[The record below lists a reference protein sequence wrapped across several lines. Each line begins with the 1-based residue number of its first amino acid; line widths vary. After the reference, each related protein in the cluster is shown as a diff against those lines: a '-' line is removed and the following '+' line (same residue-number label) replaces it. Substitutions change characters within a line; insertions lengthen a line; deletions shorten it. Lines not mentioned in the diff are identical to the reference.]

1 MIFFA
6 FHRTSFQKLE
16 SFVWYIMWLYYVHFQ
31 YICKADSFILITNS
45 LPVCAKITMYHNA
58 SVAPLPPT
66 HTHFYTPTN
75 SVWGYIGISLSRPS
89 LSQYVRS
96 VLIFCPSVRPDSF
109 SWNDIWTNEH
119 TTFKLHTQTIWK
131 QQPSLYTTQLLS
143 MAGWKK
149 SLIVW

>member
-1 MIFFA
+1 MSTF
-6 FHRTSFQKLE
+6 
-16 SFVWYIMWLYYVHFQ
+16 W

-45 LPVCAKITMYHNA
+45 CQFVLKLQCITML
-58 SVAPLPPT
+58 VLPPPPP
-66 HTHFYTPTN
+66 HTHIIIPPQTLFG
-75 SVWGYIGISLSRPS
+75 GYIGISLSCPS
-89 LSQYVRS
+89 LSQYVTS
-96 VLIFCPSVRPDSF
+96 VLIFCPSVRPDLF

-143 MAGWKK
+143 MAGWKN